1 MSILT
6 DQETVTAFIQES
18 KDHLD
23 GIEDDLLAIEE
34 AGSEIDLERV
44 NKVFRA
50 VHSIKGGAG
59 FLGLEKVKELG
70 HSSENV
76 MGKIRSK
83 ELIPT
88 PAIISALLDAVDM
101 LSTLINRYE
110 SSNEADISTHLARLG
125 AIISGEPVP
134 DNAPEA
140 DKASGNVSGINNDRD
155 NTAQSLELERF
166 KVEKSVVD
174 EAFEAGSFVF
184 IVEYD
189 LEKDIQKQ
197 EKSVEEIFD
206 TLRGPGEILGSNI
219 DLTLAGLEE
228 QISAQGNSLF
238 ILVATIMEKDL
249 LAGFSG
255 LDPSHIQQVSPEDIG
270 DGKTCPSLSKDARAV
285 APVTQ
290 LEKNIGPSTPAVEQK
305 AKDDPMPSSTPNASN
320 ASPPAANRQENSLRV
335 NVKILDNLMTLAGEL
350 VLTRNQ
356 FMQAV
361 SSKRIQGIDNI
372 CQRLDL
378 VTSELQE
385 SIMST
390 RMQPV
395 GNVFNKFK
403 RIVRDLSQKLGKETN
418 LIIKGEEVEL
428 DKTIIEAIGDPLTH
442 LVRNSVDHGLEM
454 PADRVAAGKS
464 AVGNLRL
471 TAFHEGGQVMIAI
484 EDDGAGINTE
494 KVKAKAL
501 SMGLF
506 DAVALEAMNQAELAK
521 LIFLPGM
528 STAKEVSDV
537 SGRGVGMDVVHTN
550 ISQVGGSVDIETD
563 LGKGTLITI
572 KLPLTLAIIPSLIV
586 TAQGERFAIP
596 QVNMIELV
604 RIPASKVKDRIEKLG
619 GALVMRLRGELLPL
633 VRLVDALGI
642 QEKRYEDL
650 KVGECNLDRR
660 LQVADR
666 RTKDLDD
673 QSDAN
678 DEGEMNTSDGER
690 RDLAT
695 DRRKSRLSAYNILVV
710 SAGDYHYGLIVD
722 QLLDSEEIVVKPL
735 GVHLRDCKCYAGATV
750 QGDGRVALI
759 LDIVG
764 ISTLMKLKN
773 VAKKVQEQTSRL
785 ADKSGQLADIQSL
798 LIVRNSP
805 QEQMAVPLDLV
816 SRIERNRVDDI
827 KITGGRKTINY
838 RGGSLPLFS
847 VDEVV
852 KVSAPLQGRA
862 TFYTVVF
869 MVNGKEVGMIL
880 SEVVDV
886 VTGDFQI
893 DEITHRQPGIMGS
906 TIITGEITLLVD
918 LFGVVAF
925 LMPDWAE
932 AMNTHLPISQS
943 ANIMVVEDSPFFA
956 KQIIDFLKDA
966 GYTCYSAADG
976 VEALEIL
983 AREKTNIDL
992 ILTDI
997 EMPHMNGLEM
1007 TKKIRE
1013 DKMFADLPIIA
1024 VTSLCGEV
1032 AEKRGLEA
1040 GINEYLVKL
1049 DREKIIKT
1057 VRKCLAH

>member
-1 MSILT
+1 MPILT
-6 DQETVTAFIQES
+6 DQDTINAFLQES
-18 KDHLD
+18 KDHLE

-34 AGSEIDLERV
+34 AGANIDLDLV

-76 MGKIRSK
+76 MGKIRGK
-83 ELIPT
+83 ELVPT
-88 PAIISALLDAVDM
+88 PAIISVLLDAVDM

-110 SSNEADISTHLARLG
+110 SSNEADISTYLARLG

-134 DNAPEA
+134 ENAPHNVMATGGVLLANQGASQALSSKLDRFHIEKDVVNEA
-140 DKASGNVSGINNDRD
+140 VESGNY
-155 NTAQSLELERF
+155 
-166 KVEKSVVD
+166 
-174 EAFEAGSFVF
+174 VF

-189 LEKDIQKQ
+189 LEKDIQSQ
-197 EKSVEEIFD
+197 GKSVDEIFE
-206 TLRGPGEILGSNI
+206 TLRGPGEILGSSI
-219 DLTLAGLEE
+219 DLTAGGLDE
-228 QISAQGNSLF
+228 QIRAQGKSLF

-249 LAGFSG
+249 LASFSG
-255 LDPSHIQQVSPEDIG
+255 IDPSHIQQVAPEDIG
-270 DGKTCPSLSKDARAV
+270 DEERSSSLSVEV
-285 APVTQ
+285 ATAPSIIQPEKITGSVT
-290 LEKNIGPSTPAVEQK
+290 PSAEPKVKEDSAPAPAPK
-305 AKDDPMPSSTPNASN
+305 TAGA
-320 ASPPAANRQENSLRV
+320 PAASRQESSLRV

-361 SSKRIQGIDNI
+361 SSKKIQGVDNI

-395 GNVFNKFK
+395 GNVFSKFK

-501 SMGLF
+501 SMGLY
-506 DAVALEAMNQAELAK
+506 DAVALEAMGQDELAK

-528 STAKEVSDV
+528 STAKLVSDV

-550 ISQVGGSVDIETD
+550 IAQVGGSVDIETD
-563 LGKGTLITI
+563 FGKGTLITI

-642 QEKRYEDL
+642 QEKCYEDPQA
-650 KVGECNLDRR
+650 GERNLDRR

-666 RTKDLDD
+666 RTKDLAEQMD
-673 QSDAN
+673 
-678 DEGEMNTSDGER
+678 GEEEMESCNGER
-690 RDLAT
+690 RFLAA
-695 DRRKSRLSAYNILVV
+695 DRRKSRMSAYNILVV

-735 GVHLRDCKCYAGATV
+735 GIHLRDCKCYAGATV

-764 ISTLMKLKN
+764 ISNLMKLKN
-773 VAKKVQEQTSRL
+773 VAKKVHEQTSRI
-785 ADKSGQLADIQSL
+785 AEKSGQRADIQSL

-816 SRIERNRVDDI
+816 SRIERNRVEDI

-852 KVSAPLQGRA
+852 KVSAPLQERT

-869 MVNGKEVGMIL
+869 LVDGKEVGMIL

-886 VTGDFQI
+886 VTDDFQI
-893 DEITHRQPGIMGS
+893 DEMTHRQPGIMGS
-906 TIITGEITLLVD
+906 TIILGEITLLVD
-918 LFGVVAF
+918 LFGVVAC

-932 AMNTHLPISQS
+932 AISRHLPASQS

-956 KQIIDFLKDA
+956 KQIIDFLKDV
-966 GYTCYSAADG
+966 GYTCYPATDG

-997 EMPHMNGLEM
+997 EMPQMNGLEM

-1024 VTSLCGEV
+1024 VTSLYGEA

-1057 VRKCLAH
+1057 IRKCLAR